1 MAPTPP
7 PGNNHTSPS
16 EDYWGQMDLA
26 GARQVGH
33 HADYD
38 RDDLGHYE
46 ADDEDDLG
54 HHAANAPVMS

>member
-1 MAPTPP
+1 
-7 PGNNHTSPS
+7 
-16 EDYWGQMDLA
+16 MDLA